1 MVDAALD
8 PPRAHAAPLSPGRL
22 RAEPEDFLVE
32 ELLGFEAAGTGQHVL
47 LKVRKRNANTQW
59 IAGELA
65 RACGCRPGDVGYA
78 GLKDRRA
85 VATQWFT
92 VPQSRLSPQDWAGI
106 GSGEYQVL
114 EAHRHSRKLPRGAL
128 AGNRFVIRVRGTAV
142 GDESLAS
149 RLATI
154 ETRGVPNY
162 FGPQRFGRG
171 GANLKRLGD
180 DLRGVRPSE
189 RGFILSAARSLA
201 FNAVLA
207 ERVGDGSWERLEPGD
222 LANLDG
228 RASHFRVDAVDE
240 TLEGRLARLDIH
252 PTGPLWG
259 RGEPASS
266 GRVLALE
273 QRVAASLSAAC
284 ELVARAGMDQER
296 RSLRLAVRDLRWR
309 RETSATHAADAADA
323 AGAAST
329 ADSEGAADAVTL
341 EFRLTRGAYATTV
354 LREIFALDADYD
366 ESST

>member
-1 MVDAALD
+1 MGPEVDAALD
-8 PPRAHAAPLSPGRL
+8 PPRAHGAPLSPGRL
-22 RAEPEDFLVE
+22 RVEPEDFLVE
-32 ELLGFEAAGTGQHVL
+32 ELLGFEAAGAGQHVL
-47 LKVRKRNANTQW
+47 LKIRKRNANTQW

-92 VPQSRLSPQDWAGI
+92 VPQSRLSPQDWVGI

-128 AGNRFVIRVRGTAV
+128 AGNRFVIRVCGTAV
-142 GDESLAS
+142 DDASLAS
-149 RLATI
+149 RLAVI

-171 GANLKRLGD
+171 GANLKRLSE
-180 DLRGVRPSE
+180 DLRGLRPPE
-189 RGFILSAARSLA
+189 RGFILSAARSLV

-207 ERVGDGSWERLEPGD
+207 ERVGDGSWNQIEAGD

-228 RASHFRVDAVDE
+228 RASHFRVEAVDE
-240 TLEGRLARLDIH
+240 TLEARLAGLDIH

-259 RGEPASS
+259 RGEPPSS
-266 GRVLALE
+266 GRVLELE
-273 QRVAASLSAAC
+273 QRVAAKLSAAC

-309 RETSATHAADAADA
+309 READAI
-323 AGAAST
+323 
-329 ADSEGAADAVTL
+329 TL

-354 LREIFALDADYD
+354 LREIFALQADYD